1 MFAILKLGGSIL
13 CDKNVPYS
21 INWENLQNIG
31 IEIKEA
37 LEYYRKEEINLKLI
51 IVHGGGSFGHPV
63 AKKYLKNGKF
73 VDMGKGYWEIQK
85 AMRKFN
91 NIVIDELQNFEIP
104 VVSIQ
109 PSSFITFDKDLNL
122 RFDTNAIE
130 KMLEKDLIPV
140 IHGDIVID
148 ERENNFKIFSGD
160 HALPHLSKKLNPDL
174 SLHASDVDGVW
185 DTKFKVIEK
194 IDSSNI
200 NKVLE
205 SLKPSN
211 KEDVTGGMHLKVM
224 ECYNLGVKTII
235 FNGSKKRNI
244 YNALLKNVKG
254 TSIN

>member
-21 INWENLQNIG
+21 INWENLENIA

-37 LEYYRKEEINLKLI
+37 LESYKKEGKTLNLI
-51 IVHGGGSFGHPV
+51 VVHGGGSFGHPV
-63 AKKYLKNGKF
+63 AKKYLKDGKF

-91 NIVIDELQNFEIP
+91 NIVIEELQNFEIP
-104 VVSIQ
+104 AVSIQ
-109 PSSFITFDKDLNL
+109 ASSFITFDKSSNL
-122 RFDTNAIE
+122 HFDTNAIE
-130 KMLEKDLIPV
+130 KMLENGLIPV

-148 ERENNFKIFSGD
+148 EKTDNYKIFSGD
-160 HALPHLSKKLNPDL
+160 HALPFLSKKLNPDL

-185 DTKFKVIEK
+185 DTEFKTIEK
-194 IDSSNI
+194 IDSTNI
-200 NKVLE
+200 EEVLK
-205 SLKPSN
+205 SLKTSN
-211 KEDVTGGMHLKVM
+211 KEDVTGGMYLKVM

>member
-13 CDKNVPYS
+13 CDKNIPYS
-21 INWENLQNIG
+21 INWENLENIA

-37 LEYYRKEEINLKLI
+37 IEYYKSKNEDFKLI

-63 AKKYLKNGKF
+63 AKKYLKDGKF
-73 VDMGKGYWEIQK
+73 EDMEKGYWEIQK

-91 NIVIDELQNFEIP
+91 NIVIEELQNFEIP
-104 VVSIQ
+104 AVSIQ
-109 PSSFITFDKDLNL
+109 ASSFITFDNDSNL
-122 RFDTNAIE
+122 HFDTNAVE
-130 KMLEKDLIPV
+130 KMLDKRLIPV

-148 ERENNFKIFSGD
+148 EKTDNFKIFSGD
-160 HALPHLSKKLNPDL
+160 HALPFLSKKLNPDL

-185 DTKFKVIEK
+185 DLNFKIIE
-194 IDSSNI
+194 NI
-200 NKVLE
+200 NSKNIEDVLK

-224 ECYNLGVKTII
+224 ECYNLGIKTII
-235 FNGSKKRNI
+235 FNGNKKRNI

-254 TSIN
+254 TLIN

>member
-21 INWENLQNIG
+21 INWENLENIA

-37 LEYYRKEEINLKLI
+37 LEQYKKEGKTLKLI
-51 IVHGGGSFGHPV
+51 VVHGGGSFGHPV
-63 AKKYLKNGKF
+63 AKKYIKEGKF

-91 NIVIDELQNFEIP
+91 NIVIEELQNFEIP
-104 VVSIQ
+104 AVSIQ
-109 PSSFITFDKDLNL
+109 ASSFITFDKNSSLH
-122 RFDTNAIE
+122 FDTNTIE
-130 KMLEKDLIPV
+130 KMLENGLIPV

-148 ERENNFKIFSGD
+148 EKTDNYKIFSGD
-160 HALPHLSKKLNPDL
+160 HALPFLSKKLNPDL

-185 DTKFKVIEK
+185 DTEFKTIEK
-194 IDSSNI
+194 IDSTNI
-200 NKVLE
+200 EEVLK

-211 KEDVTGGMHLKVM
+211 KEDVTGGMYLKVM

-235 FNGSKKRNI
+235 FNGNKKRNI

>member
-13 CDKNVPYS
+13 CDKNTPYS
-21 INWENLQNIG
+21 INWENLENIA

-37 LEYYRKEEINLKLI
+37 IEHYKSKNEDFKLI

-63 AKKYLKNGKF
+63 AKKYLKDGKF

-91 NIVIDELQNFEIP
+91 NIVIEELQNFEIP
-104 VVSIQ
+104 AVSIQ
-109 PSSFITFDKDLNL
+109 ASSFITFDTNCSLH
-122 RFDTNAIE
+122 FDTNAVE
-130 KMLEKDLIPV
+130 KMLDKGLVPV

-148 ERENNFKIFSGD
+148 EKTGNFKIFSGD
-160 HALPHLSKKLNPDL
+160 HALPYLSKKLNPDL

-185 DTKFKVIEK
+185 DSKFKIIE
-194 IDSSNI
+194 NI
-200 NKVLE
+200 NSKNIEDVLK

-224 ECYNLGVKTII
+224 ECYNLGIETII
-235 FNGSKKRNI
+235 FNGNKKRNI

-254 TSIN
+254 TLIN

>member
-13 CDKNVPYS
+13 CDKNIPYS
-21 INWENLQNIG
+21 INWENLENIA

-37 LEYYRKEEINLKLI
+37 IEYYKSKNEDFKLI

-63 AKKYLKNGKF
+63 AKKYLKDGKF
-73 VDMGKGYWEIQK
+73 GDMGKGYWEIQK

-91 NIVIDELQNFEIP
+91 NIVIEELQNFEIP
-104 VVSIQ
+104 AVSIQ
-109 PSSFITFDKDLNL
+109 ASSFITFDCDSNL
-122 RFDTNAIE
+122 HFDTNAIE
-130 KMLEKDLIPV
+130 KMLDKELIPV

-148 ERENNFKIFSGD
+148 EKMDNFKIFSGD
-160 HALPHLSKKLNPDL
+160 HALPFLSKKLNPDL

-185 DTKFKVIEK
+185 DSEFKIIE
-194 IDSSNI
+194 NI
-200 NKVLE
+200 NSKNIEDVLK

-224 ECYNLGVKTII
+224 ECYNLGIKTII
-235 FNGSKKRNI
+235 FNGNKKRNI

-254 TSIN
+254 TLIN